1 MLKYRG
7 SRSMRARLVMATLSR
22 RAIRIDEIRSMDED
36 PGVRDFEASLL
47 RLLEKISNGCKV
59 EINETGTS
67 LYYKPGILVGG
78 HVTHDCGTSRSIN
91 YYVEALV
98 VLGLFGKKP
107 IRAILKGVT
116 NDNLDM
122 NYDSW
127 KNCAMPLLKKL
138 TGEGDF
144 DVKLIRRGARPLG
157 GGEIHLSVP
166 VVKAL
171 LPANMTDE
179 GLVKRVRGI
188 AWSAKVSPTL
198 LSRAIDTCRGVLN
211 NFLPDVYVFTDH
223 RSGMDAG
230 KSPGYGVSLVAETTT
245 DCTISADLITEVEGE
260 GNDKHVNIPEDI
272 GTNVATI
279 LLEELRRGGCV
290 DSSFQSLALL
300 LAALGP
306 EESCKVRIGPL
317 TDAGIETLRLIRD
330 FLGVTFNLKPDISSG
345 TVLASCIG
353 SGMKNMA
360 RKVT

>member
-22 RAIRIDEIRSMDED
+22 RAVRIDEIRSRDED

-67 LYYKPGILVGG
+67 LYYRPGILVGG

-107 IRAILKGVT
+107 VRAVLRGVT

-127 KNCAMPLLKKL
+127 KSCAIPLLKRM
-138 TGEGDF
+138 TGEVEF
-144 DVKLIRRGARPLG
+144 DVKLTRRGARPLG

-166 VVKAL
+166 LVKAL
-171 LPANMTDE
+171 LPANITDE
-179 GLVKRVRGI
+179 GLIKRVRGI
-188 AWSAKVSPTL
+188 AWSAKVSPTM

-211 NFLPDVYVFTDH
+211 DFLPDVYVFTDH
-223 RSGMDAG
+223 RSGPDAG
-230 KSPGYGVSLVAETTT
+230 KSPGYGLSLVAETTT
-245 DCTISADLITEVEGE
+245 ECTLSADLVTELEGE
-260 GNDKHVNIPEDI
+260 GAEKHVNIPEDL
-272 GTNVATI
+272 GSNAAML
-279 LLEELRRGGCV
+279 LLEEIRRGGCI

-300 LAALGP
+300 LTALGP

-317 TDAGIETLRLIRD
+317 TDAGIETLRLVRD
-330 FLGVTFNLKPDISSG
+330 FFGVTFSLKPDVSSG

-360 RKVT
+360 RRVT